1 MSQERQVILIIEAKD
16 GAKYQGNFVSK
27 DTEKLLITLSNV
39 TKTFEGKD
47 ETHPLC
53 EIKKEDIAK
62 ISMIENKPKKDEV
75 ENINEIPVNKKTDN
89 NVVNVE
95 KVYDRSKDDFFDQL
109 KTATNSD
116 MKSVANFYN
125 KKNADTFKLTQNE
138 IDDDND
144 NKNMGRKR
152 GRGRGFRGG
161 FRGGNNRG
169 RGGYDYNNKFNNYQG
184 NNNNNRNSN
193 QQYNNYNNNY
203 VNYGNN
209 NYRNGNHRGYN
220 NNYHRGRGNYQKNKN
235 FHNGGNAQN
244 YNKFNQ
250 NYNNQGN
257 NGNNNQV

>member
-47 ETHPLC
+47 ETFPLC

-75 ENINEIPVNKKTDN
+75 ENINEIPENKKTDN

-184 NNNNNRNSN
+184 NNNNNRFN
-193 QQYNNYNNNY
+193 QQSNNYNNNY

-220 NNYHRGRGNYQKNKN
+220 NNHHRGRGNYQKNKN

>member
-75 ENINEIPVNKKTDN
+75 ENINEIPENKKTDN

-144 NKNMGRKR
+144 NKNMGKKR

-169 RGGYDYNNKFNNYQG
+169 RGGYDYNNKFNYYQG
-184 NNNNNRNSN
+184 NNNNNNRFN
-193 QQYNNYNNNY
+193 QQSNNYNNNY

-235 FHNGGNAQN
+235 FYNGGNAQN